1 MANHYSCYVYVDI
14 QTKVVIVKIL
24 FLRNLSPILGIETH
38 NLEIKSRTLRVSG
51 WLSQLS
57 I

>member
-1 MANHYSCYVYVDI
+1 MANHYSCYIYVDI
-14 QTKVVIVKIL
+14 QTKVVKIL
-24 FLRNLSPILGIETH
+24 SNLSPLLGIETH